1 VGLQNQETPLL
12 LAVRGRR
19 VEVAKLLV
27 EAKADVNERSKVITG
42 TEQTATMRMS
52 QVATISVVTLA

>member
-1 VGLQNQETPLL
+1 M
-12 LAVRGRR
+12 
-19 VEVAKLLV
+19 EVAKLLV

-52 QVATISVVTLA
+52 QIATISVVTLA